1 MHTHAP
7 AAASQPQYALVARKL
22 IDDIE
27 QGRYPVGSLLPPELD
42 LCTQFGVSR
51 HTIREAIRRLQ
62 DYGLVTRQRG
72 VGTEVR
78 TDRVEPR
85 YVQSTTSIADL
96 LQYVEDT
103 RLVMHASK
111 DVIADAA
118 LAGLLACPVGQRW
131 RQLSGHR
138 YAGRGKLPIALTDV
152 YINAAYSGIE
162 TLIGTL
168 KVPVY
173 RLIEATYGESV
184 AEVQQTIRAV
194 TIRTANSL
202 APARRSNST
211 SSSRRGCRCGTGGP
225 SPRRRC
231 GTRRRRRCHRTRRT
245 RRPGRTHACASTRR
259 ARAAS

>member
-1 MHTHAP
+1 MHTRTP
-7 AAASQPQYALVARKL
+7 AAAEPQYALVARAL

-27 QGRYPVGSLLPPELD
+27 RGRYPVGSLLPPELD

-62 DYGLVTRQRG
+62 DYGLITRQRG

-78 TDRVEPR
+78 ADRVEPR

-118 LAGLLACPVGQRW
+118 LAGLLACPPGQRW

-152 YINAAYSGIE
+152 YINAAYSGIA
-162 TLIGTL
+162 TLIGTQ

-184 AEVQQTIRAV
+184 VEVQQTIRGV
-194 TIRTANSL
+194 TIRTAD
-202 APARRSNST
+202 ARRLKVKPGSAGLLVT
-211 SSSRRGCRCGTGGP
+211 RRYVGKSRRVIEVAVNL
-225 SPRRRC
+225 
-231 GTRRRRRCHRTRRT
+231 H
-245 RRPGRTHACASTRR
+245 PGERFTYTMSLRLQSGRASAGDERHGH
-259 ARAAS
+259 